1 MRIARVQARLL
12 LIVALSALLA
22 LTAAACDGDD
32 PDPTATPTSPPPAS
46 GATAEAP
53 APDPTATPI
62 PEPTGP
68 AVDRIIMAVAPA
80 NDFSNIRRIPG
91 QAANWFLRPH
101 YEYLVG
107 FDKTNGAYVPQ
118 LATEWNLEPDGHSWR
133 FKLREGVPF
142 HNGHGEF
149 TAEDVRFSWLM
160 NMLPDDVGSEA
171 NTLRRFIA
179 DVEIVGPYEVIFW
192 TTRINPDVFE
202 VISEIQGGM
211 EIASS
216 ADGFS
221 RTSGILAGKPTAE
234 WANQEDDPA
243 TPHDE
248 SRLADLAGASDPA
261 AGEPPLAG
269 TAPYHIVS
277 MDEQVGIVY
286 QRVEDHW
293 RDTPDF
299 PEFEFQFVPEASTR
313 LAKLS
318 TGEVHLAKLPEELVA
333 AAEGS
338 GFVTFSAQVPAA
350 RYFLGWQGVYVP
362 AGPSLANDRV
372 SASGVDALKECA
384 VDPDAAPEDLP
395 FLSCSAYPQSPL
407 TDVRVRK
414 ALNKAINRDALNE
427 AFFASKGI
435 TMYKNHYL
443 PDNAQR
449 VGWNP
454 EWETRFEEEYGY
466 DPDAARALLAE
477 AGYDESNPLETSILL
492 VAYPAVPSGVDVM
505 QAIAN
510 FWRDVGV
517 DVNEERVDFVDA
529 RSKQRAM
536 HWDNHLWPVS
546 TSGAQLITVQVYGS
560 SIIPVLYIGLQ
571 DPEAEA
577 LMRQAYS
584 TLSTP
589 QDSPEL
595 LQEIGDYY
603 YDLHQDIPLFW
614 LPNEVVGDPDVIAD
628 FIFSGMVS
636 GAPVDHLE
644 GLVAK

>member
-1 MRIARVQARLL
+1 MRTAGYIRLL
-12 LIVALSALLA
+12 VLAALGALLA
-22 LTAAACDGDD
+22 LIAAACDGDE
-32 PDPTATPTSPPPAS
+32 PTPTPTPRPAAATATPEPP
-46 GATAEAP
+46 
-53 APDPTATPI
+53 
-62 PEPTGP
+62 GP
-68 AVDRIIMAVAPA
+68 AVERFIMAVAPA

-91 QAANWFLRPH
+91 QASNWFIRPH

-118 LATEWNLEPDGHSWR
+118 LATEWSLDADGHSWR
-133 FKLREGVPF
+133 FKLREGVQF

-160 NMLPDDVGSEA
+160 NILPDDVGSEA
-171 NTLRRFIA
+171 NTLRRFVQ
-179 DVEIVGPYEVIFW
+179 DVEIVGPYEVVFR
-192 TTRINPDVFE
+192 TTQINPDVFE
-202 VISEIQGGM
+202 VVSEIQGGM

-221 RTSGILAGKPTAE
+221 RSSGMLAGKPSQD
-234 WANQEDDPA
+234 WATHEDDPD

-248 SRLADLAGASDPA
+248 SRLRDLAGASDPA

-269 TAPYHIVS
+269 TAPYQVVS
-277 MDEQVGIVY
+277 MDEQDGVVY
-286 QRVEDHW
+286 ERIEDHW
-293 RDTPDF
+293 RVTPDF
-299 PEFEFQFVPEASTR
+299 PEFEFEFVREASTR
-313 LAKLS
+313 LGKLQA
-318 TGEVHLAKLPEELVA
+318 GEIHAAKLPEELIA
-333 AAEGS
+333 AAEGA
-338 GFVTFSAQVPAA
+338 GFQTFTAQVPAA
-350 RYFLGWQGVYVP
+350 RYFLAWQGVYVP
-362 AGPSLANDRV
+362 AGPNLANDRV
-372 SASGVDALKECA
+372 SANGVPALKECA
-384 VDPDAAPEDLP
+384 VNPDAAPEDVP
-395 FLSCSAYPQSPL
+395 FLNCSAYPASPL

-414 ALNKAINRDALNE
+414 ALNKAIDREALNE
-427 AFFASKGI
+427 AFFENKGL

-454 EWETRFEEEYGY
+454 EWVTRWNDEYGY

-477 AGYDESNPLETSILL
+477 AGYDENNPLSTTMLL
-492 VAYPAVPSGVDVM
+492 VPYPAVPSGVDVM

-510 FWRDVGV
+510 FWRDIGV
-517 DVNEERVDFVDA
+517 DVTEQRVDFVDA
-529 RSKQRAM
+529 RNKQRAM
-536 HWDNHLWPVS
+536 HWDNHIWPVS

-560 SIIPVLYIGLQ
+560 SIIPVLYIGMQ

-595 LQEIGDYY
+595 MQQIGDHYY
-603 YDLHQDIPLFW
+603 GLHQDIPLFW
-614 LPNEVVGDPDVIAD
+614 IPSEVVADPDVIND
-628 FIFSGMVS
+628 WIFSGMVS

-644 GLVAK
+644 GLAAK